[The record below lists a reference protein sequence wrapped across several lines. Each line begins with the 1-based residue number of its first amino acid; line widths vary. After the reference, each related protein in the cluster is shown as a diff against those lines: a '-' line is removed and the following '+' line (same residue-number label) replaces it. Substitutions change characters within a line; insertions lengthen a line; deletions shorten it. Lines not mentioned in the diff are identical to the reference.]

1 MCQQALIDKDTNL
14 VSYINSFSGMN
25 FRGTLPAPLPKLVI
39 GTVWFRESTGKKE
52 TFQFR
57 VLVRNPS
64 GQKKELRVVPVDFD
78 PQIASFRMNIDATGF
93 LVEEIGLYFFC
104 VELLN
109 EKTKKWKEVA
119 RLPMKVATIETESSH
134 SQP

>member
-1 MCQQALIDKDTNL
+1 
-14 VSYINSFSGMN
+14 
-25 FRGTLPAPLPKLVI
+25 
-39 GTVWFRESTGKKE
+39 
-52 TFQFR
+52 
-57 VLVRNPS
+57 
-64 GQKKELRVVPVDFD
+64 
-78 PQIASFRMNIDATGF
+78 MNIDATGF

-119 RLPMKVATIETESSH
+119 RLPMKVATIETESSQ